1 MALPIIARM
10 PAQHALSS
18 DRIHE
23 ARGLIDSVFLN
34 TPLLSDPELDRQ
46 LGLHLHLKLE
56 TENPI
61 RSFKGRGTSFFVTTG
76 LAPGAPIVTA
86 SAGNFGQGLTYNARK
101 RGHDVTVFAAEGANP
116 AKIEAMRR
124 FGADV
129 ILRGADF
136 DGAKAEARAHAERV
150 GSTFVEDGA
159 SAAIAE
165 GAGTIA
171 AEVTDT
177 IDGIDAFFVPL
188 GNGALA
194 TGAGCWLKAKS
205 PRTKVIAVVAE
216 GAPCMA
222 LSWKERRLVTTP
234 ATDTIGD
241 GIAVRIPVPFA
252 LETMVDTVD
261 DVMLV
266 TDADLLEAMRLVH
279 AYLGR
284 FIEPSGVAG
293 LAGLLRCHETFAG
306 QRLATPL
313 CGGNM
318 TAAQIAAWFPG

>member
-1 MALPIIARM
+1 MS
-10 PAQHALSS
+10 AQHPLSS
-18 DRIHE
+18 DRIRQ
-23 ARGLIDSVFLN
+23 ARELIDPVFLD
-34 TPLLSDPELDRQ
+34 TPLLSDPELDGQ

-61 RSFKGRGTSFFVTTG
+61 RSFKGRGTSFFVMTG

-86 SAGNFGQGLTYNARK
+86 SAGNFGQGLAYNARR

-116 AKIEAMRR
+116 AKVEAMRR

-136 DGAKAEARAHAERV
+136 DGAKAEARALAGRA

-171 AEVTDT
+171 AEVTDA

-194 TGAGCWLKAKS
+194 TGVGCWLKAKS

-222 LSWKERRLVTTP
+222 LSWKEHRLVTTP
-234 ATDTIGD
+234 AAETIGD

-252 LETMVDTVD
+252 LETMASTVD
-261 DVMLV
+261 DIMLV
-266 TDADLLEAMRLVH
+266 TDAELLEAMRLIH
-279 AYLGR
+279 ARLGHC
-284 FIEPSGVAG
+284 IEPSGVAG
-293 LAGLLRCHETFAG
+293 LAGLLRCREHFAG
-306 QRLATPL
+306 QRVATPL

-318 TAAQIAAWFPG
+318 TAEQIAAWFPG